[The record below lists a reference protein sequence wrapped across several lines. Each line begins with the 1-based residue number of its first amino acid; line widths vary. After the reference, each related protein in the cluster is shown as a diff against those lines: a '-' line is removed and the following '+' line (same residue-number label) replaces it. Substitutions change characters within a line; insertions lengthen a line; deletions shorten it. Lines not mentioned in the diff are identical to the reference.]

1 MNPIKKFAYA
11 STDIFLLDGT
21 PYTGYYNISNN
32 TGYVGKYVQTVK
44 LQNYP
49 NIQNAVIRSD

>member
-21 PYTGYYNISNN
+21 PYTGYYNIMLVNMYKQLN
-32 TGYVGKYVQTVK
+32 YKIIQTSRM
-44 LQNYP
+44 L
-49 NIQNAVIRSD
+49 